1 MQQARSVALFIAVAA
16 AVVAASCSHSTSAS
30 TAATPASAPAPAP
43 VAAPPQA
50 ASAAT
55 PAAGTPVRP
64 RRVPLSRDSLAHL
77 RANYVQVVMQQ
88 IAGHENE
95 PAGQVFKNVKEL
107 SNLTA
112 GELVHMMDTTYGR
125 GLSWNCSNCHR
136 AVNGVVADWSSD
148 TLRNKQRARFMQQMV
163 NVINN
168 EQLPKEYPRDT
179 PQINCVT
186 CHRGYNEP
194 PPPSVLVP
202 PYGAPGGPP
211 IPQRFAPPPGAPAGR
226 PPR

>member
-1 MQQARSVALFIAVAA
+1 MQEVRPVALLTALAI
-16 AVVAASCSHSTSAS
+16 VVASCSHSTATN
-30 TAATPASAPAPAP
+30 TAATPAPSPAP
-43 VAAPPQA
+43 VAASPQTASQPPVVA
-50 ASAAT
+50 
-55 PAAGTPVRP
+55 VRP

-77 RANYVQVVMQQ
+77 RANYVATVMQQ
-88 IAGHENE
+88 IAGRENE

-125 GLSWNCSNCHR
+125 ALSWNCTNCHR

-163 NVINN
+163 QVINT
-168 EQLPKEYPRDT
+168 EQLPRQYPRDT

-194 PPPSVLVP
+194 PPTSVLVP
-202 PYGAPGGPP
+202 PFGAPGGPP
-211 IPQRFAPPPGAPAGR
+211 IPERFRPPPAAR